1 MSRTSKEKAQIKQ
14 NAKMTAEI
22 LNMSDNMQT
31 ADNVPTADSE
41 DYDNDIDSLSAPTSF
56 QKDDTQPFSTSTQ
69 YSPSIG
75 SFVGS
80 TNLPTGSPPVRSLS
94 MGSPIG
100 SPLGSP
106 VGSSPMGSPPLGS
119 PIDSHVG
126 SPIGSSIGL
135 LWVLL
140 PWALLPWA
148 LLCFNHP

>member
-1 MSRTSKEKAQIKQ
+1 
-14 NAKMTAEI
+14 
-22 LNMSDNMQT
+22 MQT

-41 DYDNDIDSLSAPTSF
+41 DYDDDIDSLSAPTSF

-94 MGSPIG
+94 MGSPI
-100 SPLGSP
+100 
-106 VGSSPMGSPPLGS
+106 
-119 PIDSHVG
+119 DSHVG
-126 SPIGSSIGL
+126 LLLVLLLGL

-140 PWALLPWA
+140 PWALLPWP